1 MKYNLNLI
9 KKTMSSIEIAD
20 LADREH
26 KNIMRDIRSMEPAW
40 EKVTGL
46 KFELSEYKDS
56 TGRTL
61 PCYELNYQ
69 ECMYIASKF
78 NDETRAKLVL
88 RWNALETGESEPI
101 IASGFTEAKEQ
112 LTISDKMKAA
122 TWAAKFLNLNESSK
136 LIIAKQILEP
146 LDLPLPDYTPS
157 YGVLRSATELLK
169 SYGLDLTAR
178 VFNQYAMAGGLI
190 TETRRT
196 TSKGKD
202 KYFKVITGKGLEYG
216 ENQVCPNNPKESQP
230 LWHENKF
237 GELLER
243 IGLL

>member
-1 MKYNLNLI
+1 MEYNLNPI
-9 KKTMSSIEIAD
+9 KKTMSSLEIAD

-88 RWNALETGESEPI
+88 RWNALETGEAEPI
-101 IASGFTEAKEQ
+101 ITSVKSEAKES
-112 LTISDKMKAA
+112 LTISEKMKAA

-146 LDLPLPDYTPS
+146 LNFPLPDYTPS
-157 YGVLRSATELLK
+157 HGVLRSATELLK
-169 SYGLDLTAR
+169 ARGLNMSAR
-178 VFNQYAMAGGLI
+178 VFNQRALADGI
-190 TETRRT
+190 IVKIRRT
-196 TSKGKD
+196 TSKGED
-202 KYFKVITGKGLEYG
+202 KFFNAITKKGLEYG
-216 ENQVCPNNPKESQP
+216 ENLVCPNNPKESQP
-230 LWHENKF
+230 LWYENKF
-237 GELLER
+237 GDLLEH